1 MISGSSSSE
10 GREMKARFPVRPLPG
25 MSEKNERHVATP
37 AEPADSKS
45 AVLFFLQSR
54 EVRHLD
60 DPN

>member
-1 MISGSSSSE
+1 
-10 GREMKARFPVRPLPG
+10 MKARFPVRPLPG

-54 EVRHLD
+54 EVGELEIALSFALLRMSWD
-60 DPN
+60 R